1 MKNNYLLLIA
11 AAAVAASCSDTLKV
25 NTPVEDE
32 GAYVT
37 IEQPDVVSTKGL
49 AYNDGIISFAWE
61 SGEQLMV
68 YGATNSA
75 AIFTINESGTSVAKL
90 ESPDFQLNDGKE
102 YYVYSPVSGTLSS
115 ADKNAVNVSFSGQR
129 QIANTDTKHLSLNQ
143 YACAVGKVENN
154 TINFQLY
161 NQVAWIRYSHTFAEG
176 ATGAK
181 TVTIS
186 VSEGEPFVVDGT
198 LDATAPVS
206 EKGFTTSITAT
217 KSASSITLELGE
229 ESGNGID
236 IAAGE
241 VLNAF
246 FTVHPV
252 DLTGKTI
259 TFTVKNSE
267 GNVLVSNDYYGV
279 AIKRNGVKKFV
290 DDSVKPNK
298 VATVDGVAY
307 ATIKDAIDNVA
318 EGGTITLLANV
329 QDESIFVA
337 KGEKNFTFDLDGH
350 TFTASYPL
358 AGSTGTQNQA
368 LHLEA
373 GNTITIKNGTIK
385 AIDGVEKLKFIIQNY
400 ANLTLEDVTIDAG
413 NLNYPDQVCYALS
426 NNCGN
431 VLLTGNTSIIN
442 VPEGAI
448 AMDAC
453 KYSSYEKPTVT
464 MSTTGTINGTIELS
478 GGDLVLGADLNVTKP
493 ITGNYSGVSDVN
505 LAGHTL
511 TAPKTAILNDGKASL
526 TIHDGNIV
534 SKGLVGVMVNS
545 NTNTTLT
552 SCNVTGVE
560 GAVATGLST
569 GAVVNINGGTYTAT
583 DNAVIAGNGSK
594 RDGEANKITIEA
606 GTFKGQI
613 TTKGYIACGI
623 YAPWKDIIT
632 VNGGDFEITNGV
644 GVLCRGGKVTIKGG
658 TFTTTDPDS
667 KKGCVGDSRIV
678 VPCQTVY
685 VDKASQYPDYE
696 NATIEISGGSFSD
709 DEADDYLE
717 QTYTLNLSKGLYNV
731 VKNRVYVGGKE
742 YDTLQTAIE
751 AATDGQK
758 ITFYNNVKTAAF
770 EIPKEKNV
778 VFAMNGKTVTVK
790 GNKTGGGIIVNGNLT
805 ITGYSGFFGDPTGE
819 SVGYLFNIND
829 GASVT
834 IDTDNDVTFKCGL
847 SCAQMQGNTAKLIIN
862 GGNWIGGEYK
872 GKFWT
877 LNKIDAYKES
887 QIIIKGGK
895 FYKFN
900 PAESHTED
908 PAENWL
914 ADGYTA
920 VQNGDWYEVITTI
933 ENNTRLIESALST
946 ANSTAV
952 INENVEVTTIS
963 GMGTGATIEL
973 SNDAVITG
981 HGIGNNGDLIQTSR
995 VLNIKGNGKLVADM
1009 PNSAKQSSVVRVG
1022 GGTVNI
1028 YDGVTLE
1035 GGSGNEGNYAVR
1047 IVKGTVN
1054 IYGGYFHSSNNS
1066 TTKEGTSEVI
1076 YLEPGMVTSNKCVL
1090 NVYGGVFETDGD
1102 ASYLINCQDI
1112 YRSKCTVKIMGGIFV
1127 GFNPADNTAEGA
1139 NTNFLA
1145 DGYVSKEI
1153 TYNGKQAWEV
1163 TKAE

>member
-1 MKNNYLLLIA
+1 MKKQMMA
-11 AAAVAASCSDTLKV
+11 AMCALAVLAACSETS
-25 NTPVEDE
+25 E
-32 GAYVT
+32 GLVPEVKGEGVYAT
-37 IEQPDVVSTKGL
+37 IEQPVSVDTKSL
-49 AYNDGIISFAWE
+49 AYENGKLVFTWAEGEKVVVFGNKDAASFNSLT
-61 SGEQLMV
+61 SGE
-68 YGATNSA
+68 
-75 AIFTINESGTSVAKL
+75 TSTKL
-90 ESPDFQLNDGKE
+90 ESEGFTLKDNVN
-102 YYVYSPVSGTLSS
+102 YYACLPAYTIPAATQSTSVPVT
-115 ADKNAVNVSFSGQR
+115 FMGQR
-129 QIANTDTKHLSLNQ
+129 QTANGNSDHLKSFD
-143 YACAVGKVENN
+143 YACASATKAEGKN
-154 TINFQLY
+154 TISFELK
-161 NQVAWIRYSHTFAEG
+161 NQVAWIVLDHTFTD
-176 ATGAK
+176 ATNNV
-181 TVTIS
+181 TSVTINAD
-186 VSEGEPFVVDGT
+186 EDLFVTKGT
-198 LDATAPVS
+198 LDV
-206 EKGFTTSITAT
+206 TTSTITEGT
-217 KSASSITLELGE
+217 KDRKITLNLGE
-229 ESGNGID
+229 EGGNGLSF
-236 IAAGE
+236 AAGE
-241 VLNAF
+241 TFRGF
-246 FTVHPV
+246 FTLNPV
-252 DLTGKTI
+252 DLSGKTL
-259 TFTVKNSE
+259 TFTATTKSGETVALGTFTKVSANLTKNLAVRIQTS
-267 GNVLVSNDYYGV
+267 GS
-279 AIKRNGVKKFV
+279 A
-290 DDSVKPNK
+290 K
-298 VATVDGVAY
+298 VATVDGKEYSTLSAALAAASEG
-307 ATIKDAIDNVA
+307 ATISVVSDVTTEKVLIDKSV
-318 EGGTITLLANV
+318 
-329 QDESIFVA
+329 
-337 KGEKNFTFDLDGH
+337 TFDLG
-350 TFTASYPL
+350 
-358 AGSTGTQNQA
+358 
-368 LHLEA
+368 
-373 GNTITIKNGTIK
+373 GNTVTADDDVFYIAEDGLTVNFKN
-385 AIDGVEKLKFIIQNY
+385 
-400 ANLTLEDVTIDAG
+400 
-413 NLNYPDQVCYALS
+413 
-426 NNCGN
+426 
-431 VLLTGNTSIIN
+431 
-442 VPEGAI
+442 
-448 AMDAC
+448 
-453 KYSSYEKPTVT
+453 
-464 MSTTGTINGTIELS
+464 
-478 GGDLVLGADLNVTKP
+478 
-493 ITGNYSGVSDVN
+493 
-505 LAGHTL
+505 
-511 TAPKTAILNDGKASL
+511 
-526 TIHDGNIV
+526 GNIV
-534 SKGLVGVMVNS
+534 STKYGGLFFKQGRQNEHITFD
-545 NTNTTLT
+545 N
-552 SCNVTGVE
+552 CNITGVE
-560 GAVATGLST
+560 GAIATST
-569 GAVVNINGGTYTAT
+569 LTGSTITINGGTFTSSN
-583 DNAVIAGNGSK
+583 NAVILTNGNK
-594 RDGEANKITIEA
+594 RMYPYDETNTALRENPNTITING
-606 GTFKGQI
+606 GTFKGQMSDEA
-613 TTKGYIACGI
+613 YNVRNSIACGI
-623 YAPWKDIIT
+623 YAAWKDIII
-632 VNGGDFEITNGV
+632 VNDGTFEIERGV

-658 TFTTTDPDS
+658 TFTTTDPDT

-709 DEADDYLE
+709 VKADDYLE

-751 AATDGQK
+751 AATDGQT

-805 ITGYSGFFGDPTGE
+805 ITGYSGLFGDPTGE

-834 IDTDNDVTFKCGL
+834 INTDNNVTFQCGL

-862 GGNWIGGEYK
+862 GGKWIGGEYN

-1054 IYGGYFHSSNNS
+1054 IHGGYFHSSNNS

-1076 YLEPGMVTSNKCVL
+1076 YLESAWAASNKCAL
-1090 NVYGGVFETDGD
+1090 NIYGGVFETDGD
-1102 ASYLINCQDI
+1102 ASYLINCKDN
-1112 YRSKCTVKIMGGIFV
+1112 YRSKCKVKIMGGIFV

-1153 TYNGKQAWEV
+1153 TFNGKQAWEV

>member
-1 MKNNYLLLIA
+1 MKKQMMA
-11 AAAVAASCSDTLKV
+11 AMCALAVLAACSETSEELVPEVKG
-25 NTPVEDE
+25 E
-32 GAYVT
+32 GVYAT
-37 IEQPDVVSTKGL
+37 IEQPVSVDTKSL
-49 AYNDGIISFAWE
+49 AYENGKLVFTWAEGEKVVVFGNKDAASFNSLT
-61 SGEQLMV
+61 SGEKSTTLESEGFTLKDNV
-68 YGATNSA
+68 NYYACLPAYTIPAATQS
-75 AIFTINESGTSVAKL
+75 TSV
-90 ESPDFQLNDGKE
+90 
-102 YYVYSPVSGTLSS
+102 PVT
-115 ADKNAVNVSFSGQR
+115 FMGQR
-129 QIANTDTKHLSLNQ
+129 QTANGNSDHLKSFD
-143 YACAVGKVENN
+143 YACASATKAEGKN
-154 TINFQLY
+154 TISFELK
-161 NQVAWIRYSHTFAEG
+161 NQVAWIVLDHTFTD
-176 ATGAK
+176 ATNNV
-181 TVTIS
+181 TSVTINAD
-186 VSEGEPFVVDGT
+186 EDLFVTKGT
-198 LDATAPVS
+198 LDV
-206 EKGFTTSITAT
+206 TTSTITEGT
-217 KSASSITLELGE
+217 KDRKITLNLGE
-229 ESGNGID
+229 EGGNGLSF
-236 IAAGE
+236 AAGE
-241 VLNAF
+241 AFRGF
-246 FTVHPV
+246 FTLNPV
-252 DLTGKTI
+252 DLSGKTLTFAATTKSGETVALG
-259 TFTVKNSE
+259 TFTKASANLTKNLAVRIQTS
-267 GNVLVSNDYYGV
+267 GS
-279 AIKRNGVKKFV
+279 A
-290 DDSVKPNK
+290 K
-298 VATVDGVAY
+298 VATVGGKEYSTLSAALAAASEG
-307 ATIKDAIDNVA
+307 ATISVVSDVTTEKVLIDKSV
-318 EGGTITLLANV
+318 
-329 QDESIFVA
+329 
-337 KGEKNFTFDLDGH
+337 TFDLGGH
-350 TFTASYPL
+350 TVTADDDVFYIAENGL
-358 AGSTGTQNQA
+358 TVNF
-368 LHLEA
+368 
-373 GNTITIKNGTIK
+373 KN
-385 AIDGVEKLKFIIQNY
+385 
-400 ANLTLEDVTIDAG
+400 
-413 NLNYPDQVCYALS
+413 
-426 NNCGN
+426 
-431 VLLTGNTSIIN
+431 
-442 VPEGAI
+442 
-448 AMDAC
+448 
-453 KYSSYEKPTVT
+453 
-464 MSTTGTINGTIELS
+464 
-478 GGDLVLGADLNVTKP
+478 
-493 ITGNYSGVSDVN
+493 
-505 LAGHTL
+505 
-511 TAPKTAILNDGKASL
+511 
-526 TIHDGNIV
+526 GNIV
-534 SKGLVGVMVNS
+534 STKYGGLFFKQGRQNEHITFD
-545 NTNTTLT
+545 N
-552 SCNVTGVE
+552 CNITGVE
-560 GAVATGLST
+560 GAIATST
-569 GAVVNINGGTYTAT
+569 LTGSTITINGGTFTSSN
-583 DNAVIAGNGSK
+583 NAVILTNGNK
-594 RDGEANKITIEA
+594 RMYPYDETNTALRENPNTITING
-606 GTFKGQI
+606 GTFKGQMSDEAYN
-613 TTKGYIACGI
+613 GRNSIACGI
-623 YAPWKDIIT
+623 YAAWKDTII
-632 VNGGDFEITNGV
+632 VKGGTFEIERGV

-658 TFTTTDPDS
+658 TFTTTDPDT

-709 DEADDYLE
+709 VKADDYLE

-751 AATDGQK
+751 AATDGQT

-805 ITGYSGFFGDPTGE
+805 ITGYSGLFGDPTGE

-834 IDTDNDVTFKCGL
+834 INTDNNVTFQCGL

-862 GGNWIGGEYK
+862 GGKWIGGEYN

-1054 IYGGYFHSSNNS
+1054 IHGGYFHSSNNS

-1076 YLEPGMVTSNKCVL
+1076 YLESGWAASNKCAL
-1090 NVYGGVFETDGD
+1090 NIYGGVFETDGD
-1102 ASYLINCQDI
+1102 ASYLINCKDN

>member
-1 MKNNYLLLIA
+1 MKKQMMA
-11 AAAVAASCSDTLKV
+11 AMCALAVLAACSETSEELVPEVKG
-25 NTPVEDE
+25 E
-32 GAYVT
+32 GVYAT
-37 IEQPDVVSTKGL
+37 IEQPVSVDTKSL
-49 AYNDGIISFAWE
+49 AYENGKLVFTWAEGEKVVVFGNKDAASFNSLT
-61 SGEQLMV
+61 SGE
-68 YGATNSA
+68 
-75 AIFTINESGTSVAKL
+75 TSTKL
-90 ESPDFQLNDGKE
+90 ESEGFTLKDNVN
-102 YYVYSPVSGTLSS
+102 YYACLPAYTIPAATQSTSVPVT
-115 ADKNAVNVSFSGQR
+115 FMGQR
-129 QIANTDTKHLSLNQ
+129 QTANGNSDHLKSFD
-143 YACAVGKVENN
+143 YACASATKAEGKN
-154 TINFQLY
+154 TISFELK
-161 NQVAWIRYSHTFAEG
+161 NQVAWIVLDHTFTD
-176 ATGAK
+176 ATNNV
-181 TVTIS
+181 TSVTINAD
-186 VSEGEPFVVDGT
+186 EDLFVTKGT
-198 LDATAPVS
+198 LDV
-206 EKGFTTSITAT
+206 TTSTITEGT
-217 KSASSITLELGE
+217 KDRKITLNLGE
-229 ESGNGID
+229 EGGNGLSF
-236 IAAGE
+236 AAGE
-241 VLNAF
+241 AFRGF
-246 FTVHPV
+246 FTLNPV
-252 DLTGKTI
+252 DLSGKTL
-259 TFTVKNSE
+259 TFTATTKSGETVELGTFTKASANLTKNLAVRIQTS
-267 GNVLVSNDYYGV
+267 GS
-279 AIKRNGVKKFV
+279 A
-290 DDSVKPNK
+290 K
-298 VATVDGVAY
+298 VATVGGKEYSTLSAALAAASEE
-307 ATIKDAIDNVA
+307 ATISVVSDVTTEKVLIDKSV
-318 EGGTITLLANV
+318 
-329 QDESIFVA
+329 
-337 KGEKNFTFDLDGH
+337 TFDLGGH
-350 TFTASYPL
+350 TVTADDDVFYIAENGL
-358 AGSTGTQNQA
+358 TVNF
-368 LHLEA
+368 
-373 GNTITIKNGTIK
+373 KN
-385 AIDGVEKLKFIIQNY
+385 
-400 ANLTLEDVTIDAG
+400 
-413 NLNYPDQVCYALS
+413 
-426 NNCGN
+426 
-431 VLLTGNTSIIN
+431 
-442 VPEGAI
+442 
-448 AMDAC
+448 
-453 KYSSYEKPTVT
+453 
-464 MSTTGTINGTIELS
+464 
-478 GGDLVLGADLNVTKP
+478 
-493 ITGNYSGVSDVN
+493 
-505 LAGHTL
+505 
-511 TAPKTAILNDGKASL
+511 
-526 TIHDGNIV
+526 GNIV
-534 SKGLVGVMVNS
+534 STKYGGLFFKQGRQNEHITFD
-545 NTNTTLT
+545 N
-552 SCNVTGVE
+552 CNITGVE
-560 GAVATGLST
+560 GAIATST
-569 GAVVNINGGTYTAT
+569 LTGSTITINGGTFTSSN
-583 DNAVIAGNGSK
+583 NAVILTNGNK
-594 RDGEANKITIEA
+594 RMFPYDETNTALRENPNTITING
-606 GTFKGQI
+606 GTFKGQMSDEA
-613 TTKGYIACGI
+613 YNDRNSIACGI
-623 YAPWKDIIT
+623 YAAWNDIII
-632 VNGGDFEITNGV
+632 VNDGTFEIERGV

-658 TFTTTDPDS
+658 TFTTTDPDT

-709 DEADDYLE
+709 VKADDYLE

-731 VKNRVYVGGKE
+731 VKNRVHVGGKD

-751 AATDGQK
+751 AATDGQT

-805 ITGYSGFFGDPTGE
+805 ITGYSGLFGDPTGE

-834 IDTDNDVTFKCGL
+834 IDTDNDVTFQCGL

-862 GGNWIGGEYK
+862 GGKWIGGEYN

-1054 IYGGYFHSSNNS
+1054 IHGGYFHSSNNS

-1076 YLEPGMVTSNKCVL
+1076 YLESGWAASNKCAL
-1090 NVYGGVFETDGD
+1090 NIYGGVFETDGD
-1102 ASYLINCQDI
+1102 ASYLINCKDN